1 MIVASPRGKTK
12 GPASRVPPGGGPKL
26 SLTERVYAALKK
38 DIITG
43 ELMPGQ
49 AFTENDLAHR
59 YTASRTPVREAAVRL
74 QAEELVRIVANRGYF
89 VTQLTIPPQALSE
102 LERTACFRADD
113 GKFAAFIAADTAF
126 HLGIA
131 RLTHTPCWQE
141 RYRKCAHKLSAL
153 CSRPADSIDVR
164 FYGELPAR
172 QHMAIL
178 RAILR
183 KDPELAR
190 RLMREHIIGGQ
201 RKSQFC
207 HMLQPGYA
215 RLPALAIFQSGR
227 RSSSVNLNFPP
238 WAMHGLPSR
247 GAGRKSSLS
256 AREVRLNRFHHTNA
270 ALTGTRVSQR

>member
-49 AFTENDLAHR
+49 AFTENDLAHC

-141 RYRKCAHKLSAL
+141 RHRKCAHKLSAL

-183 KDPELAR
+183 KDPRTRPPAHARAHHRGPEEIAILPYASAGICSIASACDFSERPKVVLGEFEFPTMGHAWLA
-190 RLMREHIIGGQ
+190 Q
-201 RKSQFC
+201 
-207 HMLQPGYA
+207 
-215 RLPALAIFQSGR
+215 
-227 RSSSVNLNFPP
+227 
-238 WAMHGLPSR
+238 
-247 GAGRKSSLS
+247 
-256 AREVRLNRFHHTNA
+256 
-270 ALTGTRVSQR
+270 

>member
-153 CSRPADSIDVR
+153 CSRPRTRSTCGFMESSPRGNTWPFCELFCVR
-164 FYGELPAR
+164 IPNSPAGSCASTSSGAR
-172 QHMAIL
+172 GNRNSAICFSRDMLDCQRL
-178 RAILR
+178 RFFRAA
-183 KDPELAR
+183 E
-190 RLMREHIIGGQ
+190 
-201 RKSQFC
+201 
-207 HMLQPGYA
+207 
-215 RLPALAIFQSGR
+215 GR
-227 RSSSVNLNFPP
+227 PR
-238 WAMHGLPSR
+238 
-247 GAGRKSSLS
+247 
-256 AREVRLNRFHHTNA
+256 
-270 ALTGTRVSQR
+270 

>member
-141 RYRKCAHKLSAL
+141 PAGSCASTSSGARGNRNSAI
-153 CSRPADSIDVR
+153 CFSRDMLDCQRLR
-164 FYGELPAR
+164 FFRVAE
-172 QHMAIL
+172 
-178 RAILR
+178 
-183 KDPELAR
+183 
-190 RLMREHIIGGQ
+190 
-201 RKSQFC
+201 
-207 HMLQPGYA
+207 
-215 RLPALAIFQSGR
+215 GR
-227 RSSSVNLNFPP
+227 PR
-238 WAMHGLPSR
+238 
-247 GAGRKSSLS
+247 
-256 AREVRLNRFHHTNA
+256 
-270 ALTGTRVSQR
+270 

>member
-113 GKFAAFIAADTAF
+113 NSRLLSRPTLPSISVWRDSPTRPAGKS
-126 HLGIA
+126 GIA
-131 RLTHTPCWQE
+131 N
-141 RYRKCAHKLSAL
+141 
-153 CSRPADSIDVR
+153 
-164 FYGELPAR
+164 AR
-172 QHMAIL
+172 
-178 RAILR
+178 
-183 KDPELAR
+183 
-190 RLMREHIIGGQ
+190 
-201 RKSQFC
+201 
-207 HMLQPGYA
+207 
-215 RLPALAIFQSGR
+215 
-227 RSSSVNLNFPP
+227 
-238 WAMHGLPSR
+238 
-247 GAGRKSSLS
+247 
-256 AREVRLNRFHHTNA
+256 TN
-270 ALTGTRVSQR
+270 